1 MRLDIRPSFL
11 LSALQQSAP
20 VQKGIRKMVEIA
32 GLLSFQELLN
42 HEGVHLE
49 KCKGLVTRDGKP
61 QYTLRVTRAAR
72 AIATV
77 EGDTLVLL
85 FVEPDH
91 EKAYH

>member
-1 MRLDIRPSFL
+1 MKLDIRRSFL
-11 LSALQQSAP
+11 VSALQQSAP
-20 VQKGIRKMVEIA
+20 VQKGIRKMVEMA
-32 GLLSFQELLN
+32 AMLSLQELLN

-49 KCKGLVTRDGKP
+49 KNKGLVTSEGKP

-72 AIATV
+72 AIAMV